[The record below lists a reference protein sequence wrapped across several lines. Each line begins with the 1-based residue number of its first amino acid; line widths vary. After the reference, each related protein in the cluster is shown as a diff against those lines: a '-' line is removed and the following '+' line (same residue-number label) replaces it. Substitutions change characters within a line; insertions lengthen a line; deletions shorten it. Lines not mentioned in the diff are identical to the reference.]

1 MSRVCQKIKSSGV
14 LSERIEILDFKQEM
28 CKSFNARERTSH
40 SKDPAEKGSST
51 TIHVQYLHSTLV
63 T

>member
-1 MSRVCQKIKSSGV
+1 M
-14 LSERIEILDFKQEM
+14 SERIEILDFKQEM

-40 SKDPAEKGSST
+40 SKDPTEKGLTT